1 MVTVI
6 RGVYTVLGNLTHR
19 VGTDTERTECGGSKG
34 SAPAATC
41 LRAGLR
47 FCGACVTILCYC
59 SVLLFCVTVLCYA
72 CVTVLYNACVTVL
85 CYCSVLLFCFTVLWC
100 VCYLARLVYVW
111 SRGGECVLLGLALW
125 CTVRV
130 CVCVCVCVWVLVQV

>member
-85 CYCSVLLFCFTVLWC
+85 CYCSVLLFCGAC
-100 VCYLARLVYVW
+100 VTWPGLSTFGRVVVSVCCLVWLCGVPY
-111 SRGGECVLLGLALW
+111 
-125 CTVRV
+125 V
-130 CVCVCVCVWVLVQV
+130 CVCVCVCVWLLVQV